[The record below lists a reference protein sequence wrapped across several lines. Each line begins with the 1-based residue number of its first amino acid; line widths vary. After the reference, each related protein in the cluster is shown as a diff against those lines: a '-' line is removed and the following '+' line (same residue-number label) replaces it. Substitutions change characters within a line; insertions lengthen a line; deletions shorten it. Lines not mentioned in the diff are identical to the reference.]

1 MLPVLALELVAFVGL
16 PLLFWLPA
24 VLVLGFDSEVVEVVV
39 VLLVQ

>member
-1 MLPVLALELVAFVGL
+1 MLHVLALELVAFVGL

-24 VLVLGFDSEVVEVVV
+24 ILVLSFDSEVVEVVV